1 VNLFVGALSVGF
13 LLSLLTLGV
22 FITYRVMGRLDLTTD
37 GSFGLGG
44 AVVAALLAHGVNP
57 ILATV
62 AAAAAGW
69 LAGAT
74 TGLIYVVL
82 GIDTLLAGILVT
94 TALYTIQLYIMGGGD
109 RALGAL
115 NTLPD
120 LAERVWHALHLPEEI
135 MLAGTSVHTWLFSSL
150 AVFAAWVLFSIW
162 ILARFL
168 RTDLGLAMRAAGGN
182 AQASRALGLDTGL
195 MVTLGLLL
203 ANGLVALAGALF
215 AQYQGFANV
224 SMGIGMIVSG
234 LACLVLGEGL
244 LGRATLR
251 RQIAGTLFGT
261 IAFRLLVAL
270 ALVAGLPANA
280 LKLSTAAFVLVA
292 LVIPGA
298 IARVRRRLEGTV
310 VRP

>member
-44 AVVAALLAHGVNP
+44 AVAAALLAQGVNP

-74 TGLIYVVL
+74 TGLIFVLL
-82 GIDTLLAGILVT
+82 GIDTLLGGILVT
-94 TALYTIQLYIMGGGD
+94 TALYTLQLYIMGGGN
-109 RALGAL
+109 RGLGAL
-115 NTLPD
+115 DTLPD
-120 LAERVWHALHLPEEI
+120 LAERAWTALHLPDAI
-135 MLAGTSVHTWLFSSL
+135 VLAGTSVRAGLFSSL

-168 RTDLGLAMRAAGGN
+168 RTDLGLALRAAGGN
-182 AQASRALGLDTGL
+182 PQASRALGLDTGL
-195 MVTLGLLL
+195 MVTLGLVL

-244 LGRATLR
+244 LGRSTLR
-251 RQIAGTLFGT
+251 RQIMGTLFGT

-270 ALVAGLPANA
+270 ALVAGLPADA
-280 LKLSTAAFVLVA
+280 LKLSTAVFVLAA
-292 LVIPGA
+292 LVVPGA
-298 IARVRRRLEGTV
+298 ILRLRRSAGRAVAR
-310 VRP
+310 P